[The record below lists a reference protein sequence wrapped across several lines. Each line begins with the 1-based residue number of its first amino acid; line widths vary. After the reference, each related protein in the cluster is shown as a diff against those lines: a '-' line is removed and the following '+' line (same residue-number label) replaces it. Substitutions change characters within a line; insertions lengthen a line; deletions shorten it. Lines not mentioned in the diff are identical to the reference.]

1 MKETVIVNCKFT
13 RNSSITSFK
22 GYEPNGTKI
31 FSKCKSQ
38 QFSSSKKT
46 AIFCKILE
54 KIDKNPEM
62 LEWFSVLKIDLI
74 LETYQEK
81 VPHHLKISAQES
93 LLGTKE
99 EEPMLDNEAIEKTSA
114 KKGQF
119 SSSLFLIGERM
130 GATDL

>member
-1 MKETVIVNCKFT
+1 MAQKFFPNVKVSNFLLAG
-13 RNSSITSFK
+13 RLQCFVKYWGKLTS
-22 GYEPNGTKI
+22 
-31 FSKCKSQ
+31 
-38 QFSSSKKT
+38 
-46 AIFCKILE
+46 
-54 KIDKNPEM
+54 NPEM

-74 LETYQEK
+74 LETCQEK